1 MALNILHFF
10 YKRFTGFYVLISSQI
25 LGRGSLT
32 GHVRSA
38 RSERVSLGWKMENT
52 KIKRNI

>member
-25 LGRGSLT
+25 LGRGSPT

-52 KIKRNI
+52 KIKRDI